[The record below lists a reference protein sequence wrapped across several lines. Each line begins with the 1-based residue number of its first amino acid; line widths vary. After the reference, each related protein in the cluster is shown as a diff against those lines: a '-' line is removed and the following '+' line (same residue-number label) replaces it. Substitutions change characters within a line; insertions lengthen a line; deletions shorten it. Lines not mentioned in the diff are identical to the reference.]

1 MATTGAFFYSTST
14 VFVSSVAGFI
24 TSPVNTGSYFLKSSG
39 PARINVPIDAPP
51 ASSTSLPYN
60 SAIDPSV
67 YPSTISNK

>member
-51 ASSTSLPYN
+51 ATSVSLPYK
-60 SAIDPSV
+60 SAVDPTV
-67 YPSTISNK
+67 YPPTVNK